1 MRLDLSNKAE
11 YRLMLPI
18 VLVYGSIII
27 FPAYGPILSLYSSE
41 TSALLL
47 STLFLFSFSAG
58 IFLLPKFTKTLGGKL
73 WRFISLSAIIMVLLF
88 PALEIS
94 MQCFAMMLTGLFSA
108 RIVVLWSMDYLSE
121 NLTVSYGKFFT
132 SILFLSY
139 AILYV
144 FNAISPSLH
153 RSVAIFFPVFGFS
166 VLFAVFGS
174 NSKPVSGD
182 MNLSNIPPVKYLF
195 PVFIIYISAGITYS
209 GIYPQIAQFAFFERY
224 YNVLPFLAALPF
236 AFWVHKKRN
245 VKALL
250 WTGISLLGFSFLFH
264 IYELKAWNYIFIQT
278 LLQAG
283 WAFMNSFVWLFAS
296 NIARM
301 NRNPFYFS
309 SIIATFLLGT
319 SVGSATFL
327 ALSRIF
333 QSIHMT
339 FISLLPLLCLL
350 VFAQMIPNNLK
361 NDMENF
367 ESQHIDVLTRR
378 EKEIFLML
386 LDNMKN
392 RDIAEALSISP
403 NTLKK
408 HCGSIYRKLDV
419 ENKTELIRIYG
430 YMKTAN

>member
-1 MRLDLSNKAE
+1 MSNKVE

-18 VLVYGSIII
+18 VVIYGSIII

-41 TSALLL
+41 ASSLLL

-73 WRFISLSAIIMVLLF
+73 WMSVSLLAIILLLLF

-108 RIVVLWSMDYLSE
+108 RVVLLWSIDYISE

-132 SILFLSY
+132 SILFMSY

-144 FNAISPSLH
+144 FNAISPALH
-153 RSVAIFFPVFGFS
+153 RSFAIFFPVLGFS
-166 VLFAVFGS
+166 ALFAAFGS
-174 NSKPVSGD
+174 NPKPVSVNI
-182 MNLSNIPPVKYLF
+182 NLSNVPPVKYLF
-195 PVFIIYISAGITYS
+195 PVFLIYISAGITYS
-209 GIYPQIAQFAFFERY
+209 GIYPQIAQFAFYERY

-264 IYELKAWNYIFIQT
+264 IYELKTWNYLVIQT

-296 NIARM
+296 NIARI

-309 SIIATFLLGT
+309 SMIATFLLGT
-319 SVGSATFL
+319 SVGSAAFL
-327 ALSRIF
+327 AFSRIF
-333 QSIHMT
+333 PSIHMT
-339 FISLLPLLCLL
+339 FIGLIPLLGVL
-350 VFAQMIPNNLK
+350 VFAQMIPSNLK
-361 NDMENF
+361 NDMESF

-392 RDIAEALSISP
+392 KDIAEALNISP

-419 ENKTELIRIYG
+419 ENKTELIKIYG